1 MINTARTLNS
11 IAPLASLYCPII
23 DAPQHLPKYLN
34 IDMQSDWYKSALL
47 ASAIETATLPSRLR
61 TYRDFETSLLGHRG
75 GAQTIFELQ
84 SSVITPDAGDKRP
97 PWATKKDTVQKSNDE
112 AKLAFDINFTTT
124 QSMADDTAVFTQVQ
138 VFRGEEQ
145 KSVNTEPATFDDIGL
160 TRKLRL
166 YASKPA
172 VERFTSTLRFPLPDS
187 YPRNMFSGSDA
198 KVGVEMVA
206 ALSTTSRL
214 AEKLRDLQTIASRG
228 VGVDERENLTN
239 GLGELRELYEKDWI
253 SESDS
258 GDD

>member
-172 VERFTSTLRFPLPDS
+172 VER
-187 YPRNMFSGSDA
+187 
-198 KVGVEMVA
+198 
-206 ALSTTSRL
+206 
-214 AEKLRDLQTIASRG
+214 
-228 VGVDERENLTN
+228 
-239 GLGELRELYEKDWI
+239 
-253 SESDS
+253 
-258 GDD
+258 